1 MPSDDRTDA
10 ESAAVTIDASDI
22 EWQLAGQGGWSAA
35 DFRGIEAAVAD
46 AGVTYVQE
54 GQILA
59 GKYRVEHVLGVGG
72 MGVVVAAHHLELDE
86 RVAVKIMLPEMAQQQ
101 EAVGR
106 FTREARAAVK
116 IKNEHVARVL
126 DVGSLENG
134 TPFIVMEYLD
144 GCDLS
149 VWLKNSGPLSVEQA
163 VEFLLHTSEAVA
175 EAHALG
181 IVHRDLK
188 PANLFVARRPD
199 GQFSVKVLDFG
210 ISKVSDPA
218 MTAGAATK
226 TLALMG
232 SPLYM
237 SPEQMESARSADA
250 RSDIWA
256 LGVILYELL
265 TGACPF
271 NGETLPE
278 LVLQVAAGTPIPLRT
293 KRPDVSDRLE
303 AVLMRCLEKS
313 PDRRY
318 QTVGELVTALVEF
331 APERARVSATRISGT
346 LISTGSGTAGQFAAP
361 SGLSS
366 RPPAHAETASSFG
379 STASRKR
386 PRNMAVGLAVLA
398 IAAVGLAGVLL
409 TRRPESERG
418 VGAAASVASTAVLL
432 TSSLATATPSVAPL
446 AQDPPANVIETP
458 PQQLAPPEPEA
469 ASRGKVETAAP
480 ALKSSPRRPA
490 PSSKA
495 PSAPSPNCNPN
506 FYFDS
511 QGEKHFKPECF

>member
-1 MPSDDRTDA
+1 M
-10 ESAAVTIDASDI
+10 TIDASDA

-86 RVAVKIMLPEMAQQQ
+86 RVAVKIMLPEMAQQP

-163 VEFLLHTSEAVA
+163 VEFLLHASEAVA

-256 LGVILYELL
+256 LGVILYEVL

-331 APERARVSATRISGT
+331 APERARVSATRIAGT
-346 LISTGSGTAGQFAAP
+346 LMSAEGAAGQFAAR

-366 RPPAHAETASSFG
+366 RPPGHAETASSFG

-386 PRNMAVGLAVLA
+386 PRNMAVGLAALA
-398 IAAVGLAGVLL
+398 VAAVAVVGLLL
-409 TRRPESERG
+409 SRRVDSDRG
-418 VGAAASVASTAVLL
+418 ASAAASVASAAVLP
-432 TSSLATATPSVAPL
+432 TPSVVTAAP
-446 AQDPPANVIETP
+446 AVAPPAGEPSANVVEIP
-458 PQQLAPPEPEA
+458 PPPVLKPKPEA
-469 ASRGKVETAAP
+469 AAPGKVETPAP
-480 ALKSSPRRPA
+480 AIKPSPQRPA

-495 PSAPSPNCNPN
+495 LPAPSPNCNPN